1 MAVCRKELRQ
11 TSYSHLGGQVETRA
25 RAAGL
30 PSSGFVSGLHEPLP
44 TTNGGTGMIRPTVM
58 RSTIVTLSTMAAG
71 GLLLASVALAAE
83 PQPVWEAKGL
93 DAPESALPDPGA
105 GVIYVSNIDGQPLDA
120 DGNGYIAKLSSDA
133 RSSTS
138 TG

>member
-71 GLLLASVALAAE
+71 GLLLATVALAAE

-93 DAPESALPDPGA
+93 DAPKSALPDPGA
-105 GVIYVSNIDGQPLDA
+105 GVIYVSTTASRSMPTA
-120 DGNGYIAKLSSDA
+120 TATSPSCPPTA